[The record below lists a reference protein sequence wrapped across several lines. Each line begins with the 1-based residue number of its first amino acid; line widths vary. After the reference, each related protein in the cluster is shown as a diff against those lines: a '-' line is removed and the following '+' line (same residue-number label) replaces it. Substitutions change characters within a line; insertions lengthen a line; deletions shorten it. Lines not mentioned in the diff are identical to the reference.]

1 LKREAYDELTKFCKK
16 SIPEDNKDFVIKK
29 IQSFRGFFRK
39 ELKKVID
46 SKRFTIDQELP
57 TESICNLM
65 NTVENHDDDTSQPII
80 ESEKIKI
87 LDKVYKNKHFF

>member
-1 LKREAYDELTKFCKK
+1 MMNLPNFAKNQFLKIIKILSSKK
-16 SIPEDNKDFVIKK
+16 S
-29 IQSFRGFFRK
+29 QSFRGFFRK